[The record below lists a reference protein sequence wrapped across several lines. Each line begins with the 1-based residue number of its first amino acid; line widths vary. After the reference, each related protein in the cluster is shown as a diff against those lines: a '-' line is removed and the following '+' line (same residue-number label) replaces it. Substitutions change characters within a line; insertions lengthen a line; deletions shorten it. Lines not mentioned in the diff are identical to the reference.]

1 MTDSE
6 ILRSVGL
13 GTLLDNVDNN
23 LIGRRVLKAMAQ
35 ARKDERTQ
43 AGSDIQIACMNGD
56 LPDVCESAGDF
67 ITRDSKTVSALT
79 DIVGGGPQNI
89 VLSFI
94 AKSLVIRRCP
104 CS

>member
-23 LIGRRVLKAMAQ
+23 LIGRWVLKAMAQ

-67 ITRDSKTVSALT
+67 IARDGKRSS
-79 DIVGGGPQNI
+79 
-89 VLSFI
+89 
-94 AKSLVIRRCP
+94 
-104 CS
+104 